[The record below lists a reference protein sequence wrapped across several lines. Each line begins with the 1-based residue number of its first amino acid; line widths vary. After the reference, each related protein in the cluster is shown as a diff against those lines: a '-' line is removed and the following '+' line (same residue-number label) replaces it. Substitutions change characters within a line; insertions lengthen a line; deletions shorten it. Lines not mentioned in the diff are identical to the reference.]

1 MYLKYEK
8 TFRVVSPRIRIQ
20 GKFCLSRQEQNA
32 LLTGRVEITEKMD
45 GANVGIIR
53 SKQGWTLQKRRG
65 LADSIHPQFSFF
77 WNWARHN
84 EPKITQLPIGHIVYG
99 ELMYAKH
106 NVHYDEL
113 SSYFLVFDIWNG
125 KEFLNHNK
133 RMEMVEQI
141 GFKHVPVLYY
151 GYTET
156 NSLDDFITVS
166 NHSSSDMMEGMVIK
180 NYRKQKRGKLVR
192 AEFIKQLEED
202 EHWMNKPVIRNKLAD
217 TAHIYD

>member
-8 TFRVVSPRIRIQ
+8 TFRVVSPKIRIR
-20 GKFCLSRQEQNA
+20 GKFCLSKQEQNA
-32 LLTGRVEITEKMD
+32 LLTGRVEITEKVD

-84 EPKITQLPIGHIVYG
+84 EPKIVQIPIGWIIYG
-99 ELMYAKH
+99 ELMYAQH
-106 NVHYDEL
+106 NIDYDKL
-113 SSYFLVFDIWNG
+113 PSYFLVFDIWNG
-125 KEFLNHNK
+125 KKFLDHGDRIQEVK
-133 RMEMVEQI
+133 KF
-141 GFKHVPVLYY
+141 GFQHVPVLYY

-156 NSLDDFITVS
+156 NSLDDFIMTS
-166 NHSSSDMMEGMVIK
+166 HCSFKDMMEGIVIK
-180 NYRKQKRGKLVR
+180 NYRKQQRGKLVR